1 MPLKVSTDKSSQY
14 ELRQIGNQDW
24 VHIKAMV
31 PAIHAESRY
40 RDSKL
45 SIEKVERL
53 FDDTLQNKNQC
64 CFLLWKKGEC
74 IGLFAGIAVAHYFTN
89 DVYASDL
96 MFYVVPKERKTRAA
110 LLLVRAFE
118 RWAAMLNCVEISVGI
133 STDVETEKVARF
145 YEKLGYKRNAIGLRK
160 EI

>member
-1 MPLKVSTDKSSQY
+1 MPLKVSTDNSSQY
-14 ELRQIGNQDW
+14 ELRQIGSQDW
-24 VHIKAMV
+24 VHVKAMV

-74 IGLFAGIAVAHYFTN
+74 IGLFAGIAVAHYFT
-89 DVYASDL
+89 DDAYASDL
-96 MFYVVPKERKTRAA
+96 MFYVVPKERKTEQHCF
-110 LLLVRAFE
+110 LSE
-118 RWAAMLNCVEISVGI
+118 RLNAGQQCLTVWKFPLEFQR
-133 STDVETEKVARF
+133 TWKQ
-145 YEKLGYKRNAIGLRK
+145 KK
-160 EI
+160 

>member
-1 MPLKVSTDKSSQY
+1 MPVAVANSQSSRY
-14 ELRQIGNQDW
+14 ELRQIGTEDW
-24 VHIKAMV
+24 VTIKAMV

-45 SIEKVERL
+45 SIEKVHGL
-53 FDDTLQNKNQC
+53 FEDTLQNKNQC
-64 CFLLWKKGEC
+64 CFLLWKDGQC
-74 IGLFAGIAVAHYFTN
+74 IGLFAGIAIAHFFTD

-96 MFYVVPKERKTRAA
+96 MFYVIPEQRKTRAA

-118 RWAAMLNCVEISVGI
+118 RWATMLNCVEISVGI
-133 STDVETEKVARF
+133 STDVETEKVAKF